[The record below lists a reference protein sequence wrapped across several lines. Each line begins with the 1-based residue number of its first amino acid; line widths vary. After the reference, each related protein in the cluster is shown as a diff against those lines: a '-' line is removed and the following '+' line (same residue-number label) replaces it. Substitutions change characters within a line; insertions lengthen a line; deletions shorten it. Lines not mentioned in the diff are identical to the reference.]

1 MFLSSLSIRRPVFIT
16 MVVVAL
22 VVVGLIGYFRL
33 GLDLFPT
40 LKIPYVTVTVTYPG
54 AGPREVETKVTKIV
68 EDAVSTV
75 SDVKQ
80 IRSFSSEG
88 TSNTV
93 IEFQMEA
100 DPDVAAQDIRD
111 RISRARPQL
120 PEDINEPVVSKVD
133 ITAMPIMDVAVSGE
147 MPLRELRTL
156 AEDVIKP
163 RLERVAGVASATVT
177 GGLERE
183 VQVAVDADRLRAY
196 GIGVQQVV
204 AAMAAENLNVPAG
217 HIDEIG
223 RRVTVRVPGEFENV
237 AQIRQVLLSTPAGPI
252 HLSDVAQ
259 VLDTHKERENITRL
273 DGRESVALS
282 VQKLPEANVVRAADG
297 VRSAVD
303 ELNRT
308 LGGRAHLVVA
318 TDTSTFAR
326 DSVSDVT
333 NNLILG
339 GLLAIIVVFLFLRS
353 LRSTLISAI
362 ALPTSIISAFG
373 LMYFAGF
380 TLNMISMM
388 ALALAIGM
396 LIDDAI
402 VVIENIYRHAEE
414 GEPPQEAANNGTGEI
429 ALAVMAITFT
439 IVAVFVPIA
448 FMSGLAGRMF
458 REFGLTVTF
467 AVLVSLFV
475 SLTLTPMLSSRLL
488 RPHVR
493 GQNNNGRKSLLDR
506 PGDWYDRID
515 AAYRPMLAWALR
527 HRKVVV
533 LAGVAILVVSLGLVR
548 LLGTA
553 LIPQVD
559 RGEINLTLEMPAGT
573 ALADTDRVAG
583 RMETLLLG
591 RPEVERVLSTVG
603 SIGSM
608 GILGGA
614 ASGADTALIKV
625 KLVPKN
631 KRQKSSWQFME
642 ELREEIARMPDLTA
656 SVQQAGLISGAT
668 QSPVEIQFRGPD
680 VDQLVTIASQ
690 ATQRLSDIPGLT
702 DLDISL
708 RPGQPEAQVRI
719 DRTKATN
726 LGLSVA
732 QVANTLRTALDGTV
746 ASQYREGGD
755 EYDIRVKLAQAD
767 RERVAQL
774 DGIRVSAPDGTPI
787 ALREV
792 AHLAMAEGPTQI
804 TRTDKVRTVS
814 VTGNILQGYALGTII
829 QESQKRIG
837 QMNLPAGYS
846 VDYAGEA
853 QRMREV
859 FGSIVFALLLAVIFV
874 YMILAAQFESF
885 VHPFTIGLSL
895 PFALIGAVLALLLTH
910 HTLNMMSM
918 IGIVML
924 MGLVTK
930 NAILLVDYTNTLRAR
945 GLERNEAVLQA
956 GPTRLRPILMTTAA
970 MVFGML
976 PVALGLGSGSELR
989 APMAVCVIGGLL
1001 SSMFLTLLM
1010 VPVVYTLLDDLQ
1022 RRFRRRSG
1030 QEAKA

>member
-1 MFLSSLSIRRPVFIT
+1 MFLSSLSIRRPVFIA

-40 LKIPYVTVTVTYPG
+40 LRIPYVTVTVTYPG
-54 AGPREVETKVTKIV
+54 AGPREVETKVTKVV

-88 TSNTV
+88 MSNTV

-111 RISRARPQL
+111 RVSRARPKL
-120 PEDINEPVVSKVD
+120 PDDIDEPVVSKVD

-163 RLERVAGVASATVT
+163 RLERVGGVASATVT

-183 VQVAVDADRLRAY
+183 VQVAVDADRLQAY
-196 GIGVQQVV
+196 GMGIQQVV
-204 AAMAAENLNVPAG
+204 AVMAAENLNVPAG
-217 HIDEIG
+217 HIDEVG
-223 RRVTVRVPGEFENV
+223 RRFTVRVPGEFENV
-237 AQIRQVLLSTPAGPI
+237 DQIRQVLLSTPAGPI
-252 HLSDVAQ
+252 DLSDVAW

-273 DGRESVALS
+273 DGKESVALS
-282 VQKLPEANVVRAADG
+282 VQKLPEANVVRTADA
-297 VRSAVD
+297 VRSAVS

-318 TDTSTFAR
+318 SDTSTFAK
-326 DSVSDVT
+326 DSVADVT

-339 GLLAIIVVFLFLRS
+339 GLLAVVVVFLFLRS
-353 LRSTLISAI
+353 LSSTLISAV
-362 ALPTSIISAFG
+362 ALPTSVIAAFG

-380 TLNMISMM
+380 TLNVISMM

-414 GEPPQEAANNGTGEI
+414 GEPPREAANNGTGEI
-429 ALAVMAITFT
+429 ALAVMAISFT

-475 SLTLTPMLSSRLL
+475 SLTLTPMLASRLL

-506 PGDWYDRID
+506 LGDGYDRID

-527 HRKVVV
+527 HRKAVV
-533 LAGVAILVVSLGLVR
+533 LAGVALFLVSLGLLR

-573 ALADTDRVAG
+573 ALADTDHIARQVEDAL
-583 RMETLLLG
+583 RAK
-591 RPEVERVLSTVG
+591 PEVEHVLSTVG
-603 SIGSM
+603 RVGGM
-608 GILGGA
+608 GVLGGG
-614 ASGADTALIKV
+614 ASGADTAMLKV
-625 KLVPKN
+625 KLAPKD

-642 ELREEIARMPDLTA
+642 ELRQELAQIPDLRA

-668 QSPVEIQFRGPD
+668 QSPVEIKFQGPD
-680 VDQLVTIASQ
+680 VDRLLAIASQ
-690 ATQRLSDIPGLT
+690 ATQRVSDVPGLT

-708 RPGQPEAQVRI
+708 RPGQPEAQMRV

-732 QVANTLRTALDGTV
+732 QVAGTLRTAVDGTV
-746 ASQYREGGD
+746 AGQYREGGD
-755 EYDIRVKLAQAD
+755 EYDIRVKLAAAD

-774 DGIRVSAPDGTPI
+774 DSLRVASLNGELVP
-787 ALREV
+787 LREV
-792 AHLAMAEGPTQI
+792 AHVAIAEGPTQI

-814 VTGNILQGYALGTII
+814 VTGNILEGYALGSII
-829 QESQKRIG
+829 QEAQKRIR
-837 QMNLPAGYS
+837 QMNLPADYS

-853 QRMREV
+853 QRMKEV
-859 FGSIVFALLLAVIFV
+859 FGSILFALMLAVVFV
-874 YMILAAQFESF
+874 YMILAAQFESLI
-885 VHPFTIGLSL
+885 HPFTIGLSL
-895 PFALIGAVLALLLTH
+895 PFALIGAVLALLLTGS
-910 HTLNMMSM
+910 TLNMMSM

-956 GPTRLRPILMTTAA
+956 GPRRLRPILMTTAA

-976 PVALGLGSGSELR
+976 PVALGLGAGAELR
-989 APMAVCVIGGLL
+989 APMAICVIGGLL

-1010 VPVVYTLLDDLQ
+1010 VPVVYTLLDDFGKRLHLAGA
-1022 RRFRRRSG
+1022 RTPG
-1030 QEAKA
+1030 G